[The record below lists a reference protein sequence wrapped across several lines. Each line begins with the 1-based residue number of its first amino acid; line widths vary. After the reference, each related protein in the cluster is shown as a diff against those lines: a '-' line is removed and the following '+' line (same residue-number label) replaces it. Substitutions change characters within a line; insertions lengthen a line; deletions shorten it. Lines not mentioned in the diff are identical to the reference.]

1 MVTPRSPLPLTGN
14 FVNKNTVKLTS
25 IPLEVPYTAA
35 ALHRFLSDH
44 PKEAGVKIAGAFKA
58 PVLKVRKNGP
68 TKLDDSGREAWTFYL
83 RYLHQRLV
91 GTEQAD
97 KAGEEITALL
107 KKEPL
112 KLSVGMLLV
121 PLEALMGAEQARLA
135 GANSLVKR
143 WLANEKGVQDIAI
156 GQGRDDEPK
165 EKLEREKSALQTACK
180 VLARFSDCTDGEIN
194 TTRILDEAY
203 EIGHQLSKEDIDS
216 LDITRQIFMVKHVDL
231 RAFIGPETTS
241 FLELCISANSGK
253 DRKEFRSDTQTKTV
267 VAVAA
272 TAMKARTD
280 TDEYNIPASPRT
292 IASRTNARAGIPE
305 FAPAS
310 TATPEKSTRRASE
323 KEKEKEEE
331 KHETR
336 TTPPRKELPATP
348 KRGSPD
354 DDAGLDRG
362 QSSSALVSPSSP
374 LHGVS
379 ALTRASHPSGTSATL
394 QELESRQQARLQRVT
409 TSPAQGSTTFTAVP
423 PLALSASSSS
433 GTSTNVSSSRPR
445 KLMRTAEH
453 LNPPVDKDSGSGQT
467 SEIVDGTSDDLKP
480 NKKSKT
486 KRGLE
491 RDSDDLGASRQRS
504 QGEPT
509 SKVKTRAPH
518 SVRSSKYSSMPTTS
532 GLDPENPE
540 SVQHAL
546 AELKAAAS
554 AAKADRLRPRMD
566 TPVFKKW
573 EAAEKEL
580 QSVLTLETSHA
591 MRRILSFCHD
601 VSLNPGEELAS
612 MQRVVQAARP
622 RSKEIAALVAVRDIL
637 LAELRQQASTK
648 ASAIFPELLSL
659 LVFLMDADRAWRQDR
674 AAKGSD

>member
-14 FVNKNTVKLTS
+14 HVDKNTVKLKS

-44 PKEAGVKIAGAFKA
+44 PKEAGVKIAGTFKA

-68 TKLDDSGREAWTFYL
+68 TKLDDSGREAWTSYL

-107 KKEPL
+107 RKEPL

-180 VLARFSDCTDGEIN
+180 VLARFSDYTDGEIN
-194 TTRILDEAY
+194 TNRILDEAY

-216 LDITRQIFMVKHVDL
+216 LGIARQIFMVKHVDL

-241 FLELCISANSGK
+241 FLDLCISANSGK
-253 DRKEFRSDTQTKTV
+253 DRKEFRSDTRTKTV

-272 TAMKARTD
+272 TAMK
-280 TDEYNIPASPRT
+280 
-292 IASRTNARAGIPE
+292 ARAGIPE

-310 TATPEKSTRRASE
+310 TATPEKSIRRASE

-362 QSSSALVSPSSP
+362 QSASALVSPSSP

-453 LNPPVDKDSGSGQT
+453 LNPPVDKDSSSGQT
-467 SEIVDGTSDDLKP
+467 SEIVDGTSDDLKS

-518 SVRSSKYSSMPTTS
+518 TVRSSKYSSMPTPS

-554 AAKADRLRPRMD
+554 AAKADRLRPRTD

-622 RSKEIAALVAVRDIL
+622 RSKEIAALVAVRDTL

-659 LVFLMDADRAWRQDR
+659 LVFLMDADRAWRQNR

>member
-1 MVTPRSPLPLTGN
+1 MVTPRSPLPSTGN
-14 FVNKNTVKLTS
+14 YVDKNTVKLTS
-25 IPLEVPYTAA
+25 IPLEAPYTAA

-97 KAGEEITALL
+97 KAGEEIMALL

-180 VLARFSDCTDGEIN
+180 VLARFSDCTDGEID

-216 LDITRQIFMVKHVDL
+216 LAIARQIFIVKHVDL

-253 DRKEFRSDTQTKTV
+253 DRKEFRSDTQTKTF

-280 TDEYNIPASPRT
+280 TDEYIIPASPRT
-292 IASRTNARAGIPE
+292 MASRTNARAGIPE

-310 TATPEKSTRRASE
+310 AATPEKSTRRASE
-323 KEKEKEEE
+323 KEKEEE
-331 KHETR
+331 KYETR

-348 KRGSPD
+348 RRGSPG
-354 DDAGLDRG
+354 DDAGVDRG
-362 QSSSALVSPSSP
+362 QSASALASPSSP

-394 QELESRQQARLQRVT
+394 QELQSRQAGLQRVT
-409 TSPAQGSTTFTAVP
+409 TSPAQGSTTSPAAP
-423 PLALSASSSS
+423 PALSASISS
-433 GTSTNVSSSRPR
+433 GTSTTVSSSGSR
-445 KLMRTAEH
+445 KLMRTSER
-453 LNPPVDKDSGSGQT
+453 LNPPVDKDSSSGQT
-467 SEIVDGTSDDLKP
+467 GEIVDGTGDDLKP

-518 SVRSSKYSSMPTTS
+518 SVRSSRYSSMPTTS
-532 GLDPENPE
+532 GLDPDNAE

-554 AAKADRLRPRMD
+554 AAKADRLRPRTD

-612 MQRVVQAARP
+612 MQRVVKAARP
-622 RSKEIAALVAVRDIL
+622 RSKEIAALVAVRDTL